1 MTSLSPRDIEARYRF
16 AREIARV
23 AADLAFSFYQRR
35 QSLAV
40 NFKQGLQDVV
50 SEADRRV
57 EALIRRMISRRFPQD
72 GFLGEES
79 GSTGENA
86 ACVWVVDP
94 IDGTACFLN
103 GLHTW
108 CIAIG
113 VVIDGEPTI
122 GVVYDPNHR
131 EMFRAC
137 RGHGAFLNGAPIGV

>member
-16 AREIARV
+16 AREIARA

-35 QSLAV
+35 QSPAV

-57 EALIRRMISRRFPQD
+57 EALIRRMISRRFPLD

-103 GLHTW
+103 GLHTR
-108 CIAIG
+108 
-113 VVIDGEPTI
+113 VS
-122 GVVYDPNHR
+122 R
-131 EMFRAC
+131 
-137 RGHGAFLNGAPIGV
+137 